1 MEYQHF
7 SYTDITLVLLH
18 YLLLYTIHPMTNTS
32 FKYRPQQTK
41 PIWLSLLYKKSGLL
55 STTYLFLF
63 CKIEEVS

>member
-1 MEYQHF
+1 MKYHYP
-7 SYTDITLVLLH
+7 SCTDITHVLLH
-18 YLLLYTIHPMTNTS
+18 YLLLYTIHPMNNTS